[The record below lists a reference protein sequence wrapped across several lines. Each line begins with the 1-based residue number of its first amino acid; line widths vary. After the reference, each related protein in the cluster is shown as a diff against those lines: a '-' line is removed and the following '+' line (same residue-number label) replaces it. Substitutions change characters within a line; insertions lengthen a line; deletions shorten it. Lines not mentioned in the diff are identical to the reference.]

1 MTVITNENDIVVE
14 VCLIPGLGAF
24 PAGYHVYFPVIG
36 EIPAIGT
43 VFTSDMKG
51 W

>member
-1 MTVITNENDIVVE
+1 MTVITDINDLVVE
-14 VCLIPGLGAF
+14 VCLIPGVGNL

-36 EIPAIGT
+36 DIPAIGT
-43 VFTSDMKG
+43 KFTSDMKG

>member
-1 MTVITNENDIVVE
+1 MTVITNEKDIVVE
-14 VCLIPGLGAF
+14 VCLIPGLGTL